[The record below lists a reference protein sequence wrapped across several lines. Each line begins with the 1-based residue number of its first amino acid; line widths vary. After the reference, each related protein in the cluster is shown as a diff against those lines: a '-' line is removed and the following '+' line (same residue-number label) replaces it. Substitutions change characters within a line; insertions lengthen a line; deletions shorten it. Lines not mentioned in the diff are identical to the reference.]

1 MDSNYLKVR
10 FDLRQRI
17 YSVLANA
24 ERRPR
29 RTCTDCGTTKD
40 VLACNTARYN
50 MFRCRCCVVKGLIE
64 DYHECFQDLDDSKNL
79 LRGLE
84 FSPSD

>member
-1 MDSNYLKVR
+1 MDPNYLKVR

-24 ERRPR
+24 EKRPR
-29 RTCTDCGTTKD
+29 KVCTDCGTSKD

-50 MFRCRCCVVKGLIE
+50 MFRCRGCVVKGLIE
-64 DYHECFQDLDDSKNL
+64 DYSNTFKSLDESQNL
-79 LRGLE
+79 LKGLE